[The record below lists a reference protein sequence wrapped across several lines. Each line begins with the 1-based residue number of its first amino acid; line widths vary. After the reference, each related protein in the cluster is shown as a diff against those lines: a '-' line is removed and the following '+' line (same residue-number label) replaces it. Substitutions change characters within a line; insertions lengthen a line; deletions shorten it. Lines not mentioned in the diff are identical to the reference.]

1 MAAES
6 HIQSLDPRVNR
17 LQLPTEVTTLH
28 PPDADGG
35 QLATFEIFQQM
46 KAGKPYEHTGIVHA
60 SDADMAFLFG
70 KEQFSRRGGMCESMF
85 VVSSA
90 SIHVSAYHEGGA
102 NALDAFKDPAAAP
115 ETAGTVVSWEVFYL
129 KKRGK
134 QHYHAGRVEASS
146 PAQAMHMAAL
156 NLYSTPCLNIWVAP
170 TADVHF
176 ADPDDKDIWLT
187 LPEKKYRDAIAYKSQ
202 DKIDRYK
209 ASKQPA

>member
-1 MAAES
+1 MTS
-6 HIQSLDPRVNR
+6 QDFIHSLDPRVNR

-28 PPDADGG
+28 NPDANGG
-35 QLATFEIFQQM
+35 QLATYEVFQQM

-85 VVSSA
+85 VLPSA
-90 SIHVSAYHEGGA
+90 SIHTSAYTEGAA
-102 NALDAFKDPAAAP
+102 NALDPFKEYA
-115 ETAGTVVSWEVFYL
+115 EESSEQVVAWDVFYL

-134 QHYHAGRVEASS
+134 QHYYAGRVEAAT
-146 PAQAMHMAAL
+146 PALAMKAAAET
-156 NLYSTPCLNIWVAP
+156 LYATPCLNVWVAL
-170 TADVHF
+170 ASEVQF
-176 ADPDDKDIWLT
+176 ADSEDKDIWLT

-209 ASKQPA
+209 KESAAS